1 MSIYGATY
9 RVQFDRVDLGSDV
22 VSDEYMAVH
31 GDLEVMGPF
40 RRGQRTAGV
49 CECMLLFAYCVEYN
63 ILVGHDNAITADDAE
78 RKDEED
84 ASPTEVVSRSHIA
97 IL

>member
-1 MSIYGATY
+1 MYRPIRVGDYVTVYHSPSASLQRGQVLTVQSMSIYGATY

-22 VSDEYMAVH
+22 ISDEYMAVH

-49 CECMLLFAYCVEYN
+49 CERMY
-63 ILVGHDNAITADDAE
+63 
-78 RKDEED
+78 
-84 ASPTEVVSRSHIA
+84 
-97 IL
+97 